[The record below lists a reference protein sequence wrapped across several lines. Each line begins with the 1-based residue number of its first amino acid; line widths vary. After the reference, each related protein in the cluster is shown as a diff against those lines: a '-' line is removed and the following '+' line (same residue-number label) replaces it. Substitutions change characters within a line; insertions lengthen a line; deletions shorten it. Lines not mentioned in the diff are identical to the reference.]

1 MRKLVSVIAVLST
14 LVFVTGAKAATQAP
28 TSGFYLGVGG
38 SYAWENFDNTD
49 GIDIDNTWGFNAHA
63 GYQFMKY
70 LALEANYDWLDD
82 FDLKADGLSAD
93 LTIQT
98 LMLDVKLTWPID
110 PVVPYVRGGIGWM
123 WAEIDLDGS
132 TSDNDF
138 AWNLGAGVDYF
149 FTKNVS
155 LGLDF
160 KYVWGTGDLDD
171 FQYTVGSLK
180 LTYHF

>member
-1 MRKLVSVIAVLST
+1 MRKLVGIMTLLFTVIFAPGVS
-14 LVFVTGAKAATQAP
+14 ADTQTP

-38 SYAWENFDNTD
+38 SYAWENFDNTT
-49 GIDIDNTWGFNAHA
+49 GIDVDNTWGLNAHA

-70 LALEANYDWLDD
+70 VALEANYDWLND
-82 FDLKADGLSAD
+82 FDLKAYGRSAD
-93 LTIQT
+93 LTLQT
-98 LMLDVKLTWPID
+98 LMLDAKLMWPID
-110 PVVPYVRGGIGWM
+110 PVVPYVRAGIGWM
-123 WAEIDLDGS
+123 WADLDADGS

-138 AWNLGAGVDYF
+138 AWNLGAGVDFF

-171 FQYTVGSLK
+171 FRYTVGSLK